1 MQALVKESK
10 LKVSLIIIASCMCIQ
25 VLCNHNN
32 THIHTYTYTCT
43 TNPPYT
49 VLFVTTYVLFVSPLT
64 TTIVYTSMMYFIT
77 SSTENDRAT
86 YPDLVKFLTDIRDW
100 QALAAHLLPGKSAA
114 AIDKIRSIHNGNVQ
128 ECKKALFM
136 EYLTIGDKS
145 WSTVMTALVNIG
157 NDDLAED
164 IKQKLG

>member
-1 MQALVKESK
+1 M
-10 LKVSLIIIASCMCIQ
+10 
-25 VLCNHNN
+25 
-32 THIHTYTYTCT
+32 T
-43 TNPPYT
+43 
-49 VLFVTTYVLFVSPLT
+49 
-64 TTIVYTSMMYFIT
+64 YFIT

-100 QALAAHLLPGKSAA
+100 QTLAAHLLPGKSAA
-114 AIDKIRSIHNGNVQ
+114 AIDKIRAIHNGNVR

-136 EYLTIGDKS
+136 EYLTIGDGS

-157 NDDLAED
+157 NDDLAKV